1 MRRRRDLL
9 GTLKT
14 GAVDVG
20 LDLPPPESRRIALLT
35 ALLLGLVAVLA
46 LLAMDG
52 GVDDA
57 YIVHRYVDRCV
68 HGAGLTFNDGER
80 VEGFTSLAWTLLLL
94 ATRLVGIPSEFAGAA
109 LNWLAIVLT
118 ALVLERLLRRLGVSP
133 AMRMITLLLC
143 AVSFPFF
150 TVCYLGLE
158 FGLYAL
164 LLVLLM
170 SRLAAARMTDAS
182 PRHARLAGL
191 LGGLLFATRPESA
204 LLLPLLLVIG
214 LASLWRRPG
223 LRRPMLECALVWV
236 GIAVVITGWR
246 LAVYGEFLPNSM
258 LAKSP
263 VIASWRPGS
272 SPEVVRAGL
281 TYVTDAMRAN
291 PLLPL
296 IFIYTI
302 GLALLAPGASAA
314 PLLLL
319 PMVPGIIIS
328 ITGGGD
334 WMPGYR
340 FLWGYQPLMLVC
352 FALGAERLRGNS
364 RWRAAVYVLL
374 ALICAGGTAAQE
386 GKGHWRPRFVRKEP
400 QMATYAHLGR
410 QLNAVWDPGDVAIPE
425 AIGRFGAAA
434 PRLRIHDHCGLTD
447 RELAHD
453 PNASRNIYGR
463 IDWQVSLKRD
473 PAVIILHYA
482 GHARNWSRL
491 NPRFPVDYEFGTVP
505 VPWLPDRPLFVV
517 LRRDRSSTY
526 GPALTAAGMTPLDYA
541 AFQARIPPE

>member
-1 MRRRRDLL
+1 
-9 GTLKT
+9 
-14 GAVDVG
+14 VDVRPER
-20 LDLPPPESRRIALLT
+20 LPFESRRIALLT
-35 ALLLGLVAVLA
+35 ALLLGLIAALA

-94 ATRLVGIPSEFAGAA
+94 ATRVVGIPSEFAGAA

-118 ALVLERLLRRLGVSP
+118 ALVLDRLLRRLGVSP
-133 AMRMITLLLC
+133 AIRMITLLLY

-170 SRLAAARMTDAS
+170 SHLVAAQTTGAP

-214 LASLWRRPG
+214 LASLGRRPG
-223 LRRPMLECALVWV
+223 LRRAMLECALVWV
-236 GIAVVITGWR
+236 GLAVVVTGWR
-246 LAVYGEFLPNSM
+246 LAVYGELLPNSM

-263 VIASWRPGS
+263 VIAPWRLGS
-272 SPEVVRAGL
+272 SPEVVQAGL
-281 TYVTDAMRAN
+281 TYVADALRAN
-291 PLLPL
+291 PLLLL

-302 GLALLAPGASAA
+302 GFALLAPGVSAA

-319 PMVPGIIIS
+319 PLIPGIIIS
-328 ITGGGD
+328 IAGGGD

-340 FLWGYQPLMLVC
+340 FIWGYQPLMLGC
-352 FALGAERLRGNS
+352 FALGADRLRGIS

-374 ALICAGGTAAQE
+374 ALACAGTTATHE
-386 GKGHWRPRFVRKEP
+386 GSGHLRPRFVRTDP
-400 QMATYAHLGR
+400 LMATYAHLGR

-463 IDWQVSLKRD
+463 IDWKLSLNLD

-482 GHARNWSRL
+482 GHARNWSQL
-491 NPRFPVDYEFGTVP
+491 NPRFPGDYEFGTVP
-505 VPWLPDRPLFVV
+505 VPWLPDRPLFIV
-517 LRRDRSSTY
+517 LSRDRASIY

-541 AFQARIPPE
+541 AFQACIPPE